1 MVFDRHRVGRSRTP
15 RPDHGHSHPGGAR
28 FHPHL
33 RPRILDRQR
42 LEPRPSLGL
51 RGGPVCVRDARDAGA
66 RPPVRSPN
74 QPGHRDLP
82 LRALA
87 SVAADPT
94 DIRRRTARR
103 GPVRRVWIVG
113 DIRHMRGHAVLVL
126 ASGPSPLRLPTHLPG
141 KSNRDGQVH
150 RGRHPRGHDHPDHL
164 RGVAG
169 GPPRGPGQSA
179 RGRLEPRRHP
189 LGDDACGGP
198 AVRSRGDLR
207 GDHPRPRTGGRRD
220 DGRHDDDRE
229 PQRDFNLALRPGTDH
244 RELDREQL
252 PERHRPAGAECSHR
266 TGTRPDADVAPH
278 QRLRATDA
286 GPGPPTRGGRRVM
299 FRFDPDTR
307 RRWKDVAMNVA
318 AFLCVV
324 LALIPLGS
332 LLFEASVRGLRS
344 ITPGFFTL
352 TTANGGIGNAIQ
364 GTLILIALTAVIALP
379 VGILTGI
386 YLAEYG
392 KNRLG
397 AAVRFFVDVMTQIP
411 SIVVG
416 IFAFS
421 LILELGATGIV
432 SPRLVFSTTTG
443 VIALSTIM
451 IPFVARTSEE
461 ALRLV
466 PISTRESALA
476 LGIPRYRA
484 ILRVVLPSSSSAVI
498 TGALL
503 GIARVGGE
511 TAPRLMTC
519 LGSPFWWQGLD
530 QPCESLPHTIYVFA
544 LGPDSALN

>member
-1 MVFDRHRVGRSRTP
+1 MSRRSAALRSMDKRYIAEDRFAIERRMHPFRKSPGVGRPVSADTLGDPLFQWFSTAVALGVVGLLVLITVILSLAAQDSIRTFGLGFLTGNVWNPVAPLVFGAVPFVYRTLVTSALALLFGVPISLGIAIFLSELSPPWLRIPLTYVVELLAAVPSVVYGLWGIFVLGPVMRVSVEPVVQDIFGFLPIFQGNPIGTDKFTAGVILAIMIIPTISAVSREALLAVPDNQREAALSLGATRWETTRVGVLRYAP
-15 RPDHGHSHPGGAR
+15 AGIFGA
-28 FHPHL
+28 
-33 RPRILDRQR
+33 I
-42 LEPRPSLGL
+42 
-51 RGGPVCVRDARDAGA
+51 
-66 RPPVRSPN
+66 
-74 QPGHRDLP
+74 
-82 LRALA
+82 
-87 SVAADPT
+87 
-94 DIRRRTARR
+94 I
-103 GPVRRVWIVG
+103 
-113 DIRHMRGHAVLVL
+113 
-126 ASGPSPLRLPTHLPG
+126 
-141 KSNRDGQVH
+141 
-150 RGRHPRGHDHPDHL
+150 
-164 RGVAG
+164 
-169 GPPRGPGQSA
+169 
-179 RGRLEPRRHP
+179 
-189 LGDDACGGP
+189 
-198 AVRSRGDLR
+198 
-207 GDHPRPRTGGRRD
+207 
-220 DGRHDDDRE
+220 
-229 PQRDFNLALRPGTDH
+229 LALG
-244 RELDREQL
+244 
-252 PERHRPAGAECSHR
+252 
-266 TGTRPDADVAPH
+266 
-278 QRLRATDA
+278 RAV
-286 GPGPPTRGGRRVM
+286 GE
-299 FRFDPDTR
+299 
-307 RRWKDVAMNVA
+307 AMTVA
-318 AFLCVV
+318 AFLCVI

-344 ITPGFFTL
+344 ITPSFFTL

-392 KNRLG
+392 KNRVG

-432 SPRLVFSTTTG
+432 SQRLVFSTTTG

-451 IPFVARTSEE
+451 IPFIARTSEE

-511 TAPRLMTC
+511 TAPLLMTC

-544 LGPDSALN
+544 LGPDSALNQAAWGASLILVLMMLAIAIVSRVVVRLRSVSR

>member
-1 MVFDRHRVGRSRTP
+1 MT
-15 RPDHGHSHPGGAR
+15 
-28 FHPHL
+28 
-33 RPRILDRQR
+33 
-42 LEPRPSLGL
+42 
-51 RGGPVCVRDARDAGA
+51 
-66 RPPVRSPN
+66 
-74 QPGHRDLP
+74 
-82 LRALA
+82 
-87 SVAADPT
+87 
-94 DIRRRTARR
+94 
-103 GPVRRVWIVG
+103 
-113 DIRHMRGHAVLVL
+113 
-126 ASGPSPLRLPTHLPG
+126 
-141 KSNRDGQVH
+141 
-150 RGRHPRGHDHPDHL
+150 
-164 RGVAG
+164 
-169 GPPRGPGQSA
+169 
-179 RGRLEPRRHP
+179 
-189 LGDDACGGP
+189 
-198 AVRSRGDLR
+198 
-207 GDHPRPRTGGRRD
+207 
-220 DGRHDDDRE
+220 
-229 PQRDFNLALRPGTDH
+229 
-244 RELDREQL
+244 
-252 PERHRPAGAECSHR
+252 
-266 TGTRPDADVAPH
+266 
-278 QRLRATDA
+278 
-286 GPGPPTRGGRRVM
+286 
-299 FRFDPDTR
+299 FRFDRDTR
-307 RRWKDVAMNVA
+307 RQWKDFAMNVA

-324 LALIPLGS
+324 IALIPLGS
-332 LLFEASVRGLRS
+332 LLVEASVRGLRS
-344 ITPGFFTL
+344 ITPSFFTL

-392 KNRLG
+392 KNPVG

-421 LILELGATGIV
+421 LILELGAAGIV
-432 SPRLVFSTTTG
+432 DKRLVFSTTTG

-511 TAPRLMTC
+511 TAPLLMTC

-544 LGPDSALN
+544 LGPDSALNQAAWGASLILVLMMLGIAIVSRVVIRLRSVSR

>member
-1 MVFDRHRVGRSRTP
+1 MVFDRHRVGRRRTP

-28 FHPHL
+28 FHPNV
-33 RPRILDRQR
+33 RPRVLDRQR
-42 LEPRPSLGL
+42 LEPRPSVGL
-51 RGGPVCVRDARDAGA
+51 RGGPV
-66 RPPVRSPN
+66 
-74 QPGHRDLP
+74 
-82 LRALA
+82 
-87 SVAADPT
+87 
-94 DIRRRTARR
+94 
-103 GPVRRVWIVG
+103 
-113 DIRHMRGHAVLVL
+113 
-126 ASGPSPLRLPTHLPG
+126 
-141 KSNRDGQVH
+141 
-150 RGRHPRGHDHPDHL
+150 
-164 RGVAG
+164 
-169 GPPRGPGQSA
+169 QSA

-189 LGDDACGGP
+189 LGDDARRGP
-198 AVRSRGDLR
+198 AVRPRGDLR
-207 GDHPRPRTGGRRD
+207 SDHPRPRTGGRRD
-220 DGRHDDDRE
+220 DGRHHDDRE
-229 PQRDFNLALRPGTDH
+229 PQRDFHLPLRPGTDH
-244 RELDREQL
+244 RELDCEQL
-252 PERHRPAGAECSHR
+252 LERHRPAGAECPHR
-266 TGTRPDADVAPH
+266 TGTRPHADVAPH
-278 QRLRATDA
+278 QRLRSTHA
-286 GPGPPTRGGRRVM
+286 GPGPSTRGGRRV
-299 FRFDPDTR
+299 RFPFDRDAR
-307 RRWKDVAMNVA
+307 RRWKDLAMNVA

-432 SPRLVFSTTTG
+432 SQRLVFSTTTG

-511 TAPRLMTC
+511 TAPLLMTC

-544 LGPDSALN
+544 LGPDSALNQAAWGASLILVLMMLGIAIVSRVVIRLRSVSR

>member
-1 MVFDRHRVGRSRTP
+1 MVFDRRRVGRSRTP
-15 RPDHGHSHPGGAR
+15 RPNHDHSHPGSAR
-28 FHPHL
+28 FHPNV
-33 RPRILDRQR
+33 RSRIPDRQR
-42 LEPRPSLGL
+42 LEPRPSFGL
-51 RGGPVCVRDARDAGA
+51 WGGPVRVRDAGDLRA
-66 RPPVRSPN
+66 RPPVWSPD

-82 LRALA
+82 FRALA
-87 SVAADPT
+87 SLAADPA

-103 GPVRRVWIVG
+103 GAVRRVWTVG
-113 DIRHMRGHAVLVL
+113 DLRPRPGHAGLGR
-126 ASGPSPLRLPTHLPG
+126 AGGPKHLRVPAHLPG
-141 KSNRDGQVH
+141 ESHRDGQVH
-150 RGRHPRGHDHPDHL
+150 RRRHPRGHDHPDHL

-189 LGDDACGGP
+189 LGDDTRRGP
-198 AVRSRGDLR
+198 AVRPRGDLR

-220 DGRHDDDRE
+220 DGGHHDDRE
-229 PQRDFNLALRPGTDH
+229 PQRDFHLPLRPGTDH

-252 PERHRPAGAECSHR
+252 PERHRPAGAERPHR
-266 TGTRPDADVAPH
+266 TGTRPHADVAPH

-286 GPGPPTRGGRRVM
+286 GPGPPTRGGRRM
-299 FRFDPDTR
+299 RFRFDRDAR
-307 RRWKDVAMNVA
+307 RRWKDLAMNVA

-344 ITPGFFTL
+344 IAP
-352 TTANGGIGNAIQ
+352 
-364 GTLILIALTAVIALP
+364 
-379 VGILTGI
+379 
-386 YLAEYG
+386 
-392 KNRLG
+392 
-397 AAVRFFVDVMTQIP
+397 
-411 SIVVG
+411 
-416 IFAFS
+416 
-421 LILELGATGIV
+421 
-432 SPRLVFSTTTG
+432 
-443 VIALSTIM
+443 STIM

-511 TAPRLMTC
+511 TAPLLMTC

-544 LGPDSALN
+544 LGPDSALNQAAWGASLILVLMMLGIAIVSRVVIRLRSVSR